1 MPAWKKSLKQLF
13 KHVRSPFKKVKL
25 YIKQR
30 LGWLQTPIILP
41 FRGFGNSKVVHIK
54 GRVLEDNGLARAVRD
69 SSVFGNIWAMVKRFA
84 SDEIPGVRI
93 KATFKDIEK
102 IVETG
107 EDGMFTFDFEIK
119 DTPIDPSGWDKV
131 HFELLDEVISDQGK
145 IEAIGSVMFPPE
157 ENSFGVISDVDD
169 TFLVSHSTNSLKKL
183 RLMLLKN
190 ARTRMPFIGVVA
202 FYQALHCDKNAQSF
216 NPIFYVSSSEWNLYD
231 LLVDFCDKQQIPR
244 GPFLLKHLKT
254 NFAQLFKSGGGS
266 HLHKLEKIRNIFN
279 TFEKTNFVLI
289 GDSGQHDAEIYDQI
303 ALEYPDRIIVIYI
316 RDVKSSRHFA
326 VKSISQ
332 RLAQKGIS
340 MLLVEDTEAA
350 AEDAVQRGLIHR
362 TSLESIRRAKLVEEN
377 APGDL
382 RQVFSPK

>member
-1 MPAWKKSLKQLF
+1 MPAWKKSFKQLF
-13 KHVRSPFKKVKL
+13 KHVRSPFKKAKL

-41 FRGFGNSKVVHIK
+41 FRGFGNSRVVHIK
-54 GRVLEDNGLARAVRD
+54 GRVLEDNGLARAVRAN
-69 SSVFGNIWAMVKRFA
+69 SILGNIWAMVKRFA

-93 KATFKDIEK
+93 KATFKNIEK

-107 EDGMFTFDFEIK
+107 EDGMFTFDIEIK

-131 HFELLDEVISDQGK
+131 HFELLDEVVPNQGK
-145 IEAIGSVMFPPE
+145 IDALGSVMFPPE

-190 ARTRMPFIGVVA
+190 ARTRMPFKGVVS
-202 FYQALHCDKNAQSF
+202 FYQALHCDKSTQSF

-231 LLVDFCDKQQIPR
+231 LLVDFCDEQDIPR

-254 NFAQLFKSGGGS
+254 NFTQFFKSGGGS

-279 TFEKTNFVLI
+279 TFEKINFVLI

-303 ALEYPDRIIVIYI
+303 ASEFPDRIIVIYI
-316 RDVKSSRHFA
+316 RDVKETRHSA

-332 RLAQKGIS
+332 RLGQRGIS
-340 MLLVEDTEAA
+340 MLLVKDTEAA
-350 AEDAVQRGLIHR
+350 AVDAVQRGLIDH
-362 TSLESIRRAKLVEEN
+362 TSLESIRHEKQVEEN
-377 APGDL
+377 ARGDL
-382 RQVFSPK
+382 RQVLSPK